1 MRSLQL
7 VHSVATLRPPA
18 TTDVACSNARSTTA
32 LDPEVRALLK
42 HVRII
47 APLPR
52 LVRARALARARA
64 SIAEPRSARLTARL
78 PPPARIYS
86 IDNGTATGT

>member
-1 MRSLQL
+1 MRRLQL
-7 VHSVATLRPPA
+7 VHSASRARAEV
-18 TTDVACSNARSTTA
+18 TTGVSGTHARSTTA
-32 LDPEVRALLK
+32 ALADVAGDADVDPLVQKLLE

-64 SIAEPRSARLTARL
+64 AIDDVPMARRSR
-78 PPPARIYS
+78 
-86 IDNGTATGT
+86 G

>member
-1 MRSLQL
+1 MRRLQL
-7 VHSVATLRPPA
+7 VHSASRARAEVTTGVSAAHARSATAPAADVAA
-18 TTDVACSNARSTTA
+18 DTDV
-32 LDPEVRALLK
+32 DPLVQKLLE

-64 SIAEPRSARLTARL
+64 AIGDLPAARRSR
-78 PPPARIYS
+78 
-86 IDNGTATGT
+86 G

>member
-1 MRSLQL
+1 MRRLQL
-7 VHSVATLRPPA
+7 VHSASRARAEV
-18 TTDVACSNARSTTA
+18 TTGVSVTHARSTTA
-32 LDPEVRALLK
+32 AHAAVTGDADVDPLVQKLLE

-64 SIAEPRSARLTARL
+64 AIDDVPTAR
-78 PPPARIYS
+78 RS
-86 IDNGTATGT
+86 RG

>member
-1 MRSLQL
+1 MRRLQL
-7 VHSVATLRPPA
+7 VHSASRARAEVTTGVSASHARA
-18 TTDVACSNARSTTA
+18 TTAAHAEVASEADV
-32 LDPEVRALLK
+32 DPLVQKLLE

-64 SIAEPRSARLTARL
+64 AIADLPSARRS
-78 PPPARIYS
+78 R
-86 IDNGTATGT
+86 G